1 MKCLVAT
8 LALLACLPWNEGVY
22 PPSLGPQSIQQI
34 LTCIGPPIRNQSRE
48 NIPVLA
54 LVPGT
59 SLSHFEVHAVL
70 LSFHICPFIYS
81 LAVAESQAKL
91 H

>member
-8 LALLACLPWNEGVY
+8 LAILACLPWNEGVY

-34 LTCIGPPIRNQSRE
+34 LTCVGPPVRNRSRE
-48 NIPVLA
+48 DPPILS

-59 SLSHFEVHAVL
+59 SLSHFEVYAVL
-70 LSFHICPFIYS
+70 LSFHIYPFIYS